1 MFPGLGSQILN
12 ELNSPEDFHVMEVE
26 NLSRQ
31 GDFDGF
37 SAKSKRQCGTYSAT
51 KKLLVGLVNAG
62 GGLCFVFGR
71 GCGTIRGWV
80 LGTLVAMQWSEHHV
94 QITVS

>member
-51 KKLLVGLVNAG
+51 KKLLVGLVSAG
-62 GGLCFVFGR
+62 GGFCFVFGR
-71 GCGTIRGWV
+71 G
-80 LGTLVAMQWSEHHV
+80 
-94 QITVS
+94 